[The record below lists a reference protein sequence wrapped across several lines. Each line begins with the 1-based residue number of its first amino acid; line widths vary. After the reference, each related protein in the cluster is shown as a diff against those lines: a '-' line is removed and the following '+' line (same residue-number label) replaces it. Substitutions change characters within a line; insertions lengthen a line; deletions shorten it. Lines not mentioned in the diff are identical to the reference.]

1 MNSTEIRQLKTIH
14 QKHASSSFREP
25 LTGLFTQDFFLLYI
39 DQEIQRQNRYGNI
52 FSLALV
58 DIDDF
63 SVYNQEHGVEVGN
76 KILKRL
82 GWAIKKNIRSADIAA
97 RYTGDRFA
105 ILFVNTEAN
114 SALIAGENLRKAI
127 EADSNGEITVSIGLA
142 ASTGNIQNGPGKVF
156 QEAFSALK
164 QAKSNG
170 KNRIFH
176 HKQVDTQVSSSNQPT
191 ILIVDDDPLNQ
202 KLLNGLLKPLGYSIL
217 FASSGVQALECLGG
231 AEIDLILL
239 DIMMPDMDG
248 FEVCR
253 TIKGCEETRQIP
265 VVLITAL
272 DDVETKVRG
281 IEAGADDFITKPPHK
296 AELIARVKSLLR
308 IKQLNGSLTSIENV
322 LFSMARA
329 VEAKDSYTQGHVD
342 RVSRLAFSIGKRMG
356 LSERELDA
364 LRLGGALHDIGKMGI
379 PGGILNKPGALND
392 QEWTIMKSHPEIGY
406 DICFPLKKNLGHAL
420 DIVRHHHE
428 KLDGSGYP
436 DGLKGNEIIMVTRIM
451 AVADIFD
458 ALTSDRPYRKAMSNR
473 KALEILNAEA
483 RDGKNDSTVTHH
495 LTQLVADGESFG
507 IEESET
513 AQEESHLLASL
524 MSP

>member
-1 MNSTEIRQLKTIH
+1 MNPTAIRKIETIH
-14 QKHASSSFREP
+14 QKYRSSSFRDP
-25 LTGLFTQDFFLLYI
+25 LTGLFAQDFFMLYI
-39 DQEIQRQNRYGNI
+39 DQEIQRQNRYGST

-63 SVYNQEHGVEVGN
+63 SLYNQEYGAEHGN
-76 KILKRL
+76 KLLKRL
-82 GWAIKKNIRSADIAA
+82 GWAIQENIRGADIAA
-97 RYTGDRFA
+97 HYVGDQFA

-114 SALIAGENLRKAI
+114 SAMIAAEHLRKAI
-127 EADSNGEITVSIGLA
+127 ETDSNGKITVSIGLA
-142 ASTGNIQNGPGKVF
+142 ASTGNIQNGPEKVF
-156 QEAFSALK
+156 QEAFSALG
-164 QAKSNG
+164 QAKIDG
-170 KNRIFH
+170 KNRVFLNH
-176 HKQVDTQVSSSNQPT
+176 HTEAQASRSSKPT
-191 ILIVDDDPLNQ
+191 ILIVDDDPLNR
-202 KLLNGLLKPLGYSIL
+202 KLLNGLLKPLGYSTRL
-217 FASSGVQALECLGG
+217 SSNGVQALECLG
-231 AEIDLILL
+231 EVDIDLVLL

-253 TIKGCEETRQIP
+253 TIKGCEDTRQIP

-272 DDVETKVRG
+272 DDVDTKVRG
-281 IEAGADDFITKPPHK
+281 IEAGADDFLTKPPHK

-329 VEAKDSYTQGHVD
+329 VEAKDRYTQGHVD

-379 PGGILNKPGALND
+379 PGEILNKPGALND
-392 QEWTIMKSHPEIGY
+392 QEWTIMKTHPEIGY

-436 DGLKGNEIIMVTRIM
+436 DGLKGDEILMVTRIM

-458 ALTSDRPYRKAMSNR
+458 ALTSDRPYRKAMSNG
-473 KALEILNAEA
+473 KALEILAAEA
-483 RDGKNDSTVTHH
+483 RDGKNDTTVTCY
-495 LTQLVADGESFG
+495 LTELVADGESLG
-507 IEESET
+507 VGDCE
-513 AQEESHLLASL
+513 AVQAESHLCCTQE
-524 MSP
+524 